1 MIDFQLN
8 YRDLTYR
15 DTPTRLTVYQTEDL
29 NEIQESI
36 DNFNK
41 EISWDKM
48 FDLNVALDRIKNG
61 DKFFVAK
68 YNEDLVGHCWLK
80 ERTDNEYYIY
90 NVFTKRLPEIRE
102 YGATDMLY
110 LVIKNNTTGMIY
122 SEVDEWNEKSI
133 NMFKKLGFSIW

>member
-15 DTPTRLTVYQTEDL
+15 DTATKLTVYQTEDL

-48 FDLNVALDRIKNG
+48 FDLNVALNRML
-61 DKFFVAK
+61 F
-68 YNEDLVGHCWLK
+68 
-80 ERTDNEYYIY
+80 EY
-90 NVFTKRLPEIRE
+90 
-102 YGATDMLY
+102 
-110 LVIKNNTTGMIY
+110 
-122 SEVDEWNEKSI
+122 
-133 NMFKKLGFSIW
+133 